1 MAKHRSEA
9 ERAKWVARWRASGVS
24 CDRFARKHR
33 LSSSTLYRWA
43 QQSGDGDTAEGAG
56 GFAEVRV
63 VGAMSVAALEVAHPS
78 GCVVRVSGT
87 VDQAQLSAV
96 LRALG
101 AC

>member
-9 ERAKWVARWRASGVS
+9 ERGKWLSRWRASGVS

-43 QQSGDGDTAEGAG
+43 QQQGGGAADGAA

-63 VGAMSVAALEVAHPS
+63 IGAVSAAALEVAHPS

>member
-1 MAKHRSEA
+1 MS
-9 ERAKWVARWRASGVS
+9 RWRASGVS
-24 CDRFARKHR
+24 CDQFARKHR

-43 QQSGDGDTAEGAG
+43 QQQHGGGTAEGAA
-56 GFAEVRV
+56 GFAELRV
-63 VGAMSVAALEVAHPS
+63 VGAVSVAALEVAHPS